1 MKIDLTHIVG
11 QEGKSMGDS
20 DCGGGIGSDDMYRES
35 TEPML
40 VSLSDLYSDED
51 RILGR

>member
-1 MKIDLTHIVG
+1 MLYWDGESIG
-11 QEGKSMGDS
+11 EGD
-20 DCGGGIGSDDMYRES
+20 DAGGGGDGSEDVYNGKV
-35 TEPML
+35 EPVL